1 MYYTLERKGN
11 EHELLF
17 RGSARFFNFFFF
29 LQIFLLYWGI
39 QKKII
44 HEKIK

>member
-17 RGSARFFNFFFF
+17 RGSARFFFFFF
-29 LQIFLLYWGI
+29 FFANFPFVLGYS
-39 QKKII
+39 KKDNT
-44 HEKIK
+44 